1 MNIQTEILKALGEPN
16 IIKKKWMHDPCTVK
30 KNQLNYSLSQ

>member
-16 IIKKKWMHDPCTVK
+16 IIKKMNAWPMHCEK
-30 KNQLNYSLSQ
+30 KST